1 MTCTFSLLTES
12 ILSTRRLAKKAATD
26 VPESVHIAL
35 NDVDKVIM
43 NPHGKTWGTIVNHVG
58 QMKRQSAASNPVLS
72 VLVDE
77 LKAWVEDKKGY
88 KSQAKCD
95 EPNEKK
101 TKAAATLGDDQPVKF
116 LKSMGNELAKNSANP
131 MIAFMRE
138 MRERDEQL
146 CNELASV
153 KKELRV
159 VNATAEDTSK
169 LAVKAYVDDPD
180 NEEELKAA
188 AVDLYLEKNDVKDAV
203 VERLQV
209 ELRQVKEQL
218 QEAKE
223 ELEEKKGFENP
234 VDLEEEFENLSTT
247 DSDLQYK
254 YVKKKSLS
262 ENIEAYMNNE
272 VKATLKNMTDFH
284 PSFEFKADDDVS
296 NIIERFFVEAMK
308 LAGVDYDESKSLS
321 ENIEEHVK
329 KESNEDETG
338 SDEDSSR

>member
-1 MTCTFSLLTES
+1 VKTANHQAE
-12 ILSTRRLAKKAATD
+12 LSMPSVPMIEEAGSDEEASQYQLAKD
-26 VPESVHIAL
+26 
-35 NDVDKVIM
+35 
-43 NPHGKTWGTIVNHVG
+43 
-58 QMKRQSAASNPVLS
+58 SAH
-72 VLVDE
+72 
-77 LKAWVEDKKGY
+77 
-88 KSQAKCD
+88 
-95 EPNEKK
+95 
-101 TKAAATLGDDQPVKF
+101 
-116 LKSMGNELAKNSANP
+116 P

-138 MRERDEQL
+138 IRERDEQL

-203 VERLQV
+203 VERLQA

-223 ELEEKKGFENP
+223 ELEEK
-234 VDLEEEFENLSTT
+234 VDPEEEFENLSTT
-247 DSDLQYK
+247 YK

-272 VKATLKNMTDFH
+272 VKVTLKNMTEFH
-284 PSFEFKADDDVS
+284 PCFQFKADDDVS
-296 NIIERFFVEAMK
+296 DIIERFFVEAMER
-308 LAGVDYDESKSLS
+308 AGVDYDARESLRQ
-321 ENIEEHVK
+321 NIEDHVK
-329 KESNEDETG
+329 KEKEEATESEKDEEVAACGSEDEDETE
-338 SDEDSSR
+338 SDEEPLPPRAS